1 MLSNHT
7 PLMVN
12 ISIFEK
18 HIQTRK
24 HTIVKNSEE
33 ERSFIAE
40 IIESIQR
47 LNTKH
52 ISSKKNLGQLVQD
65 VMHNMD
71 KIWLKHSKIVNITR
85 HSRSWWSEECQRRS
99 EKYRSSRCLEDWK
112 NFKSA
117 VKKTKQKFV
126 GKSSRL

>member
-7 PLMVN
+7 PLMVD

-24 HTIVKNSEE
+24 HTIIKNSEE

-47 LNTKH
+47 LNTEH
-52 ISSKKNLGQLVQD
+52 ISSKDLGQLVQD
-65 VMHNMD
+65 DMHNID
-71 KIWLKHSKIVNITR
+71 KIWLKHSKIINITR
-85 HSRSWWSEECQRRS
+85 HLKSW
-99 EKYRSSRCLEDWK
+99 
-112 NFKSA
+112 
-117 VKKTKQKFV
+117 
-126 GKSSRL
+126 